1 MLKSAVS
8 EQNSCKAFEGILMDL
23 SGNVG
28 GGGGAQEQLTG
39 RPGAVAP
46 TTASQQEGVA
56 SKKILAALEFP
67 AP

>member
-8 EQNSCKAFEGILMDL
+8 EQNSCKAFEGILMEL

-28 GGGGAQEQLTG
+28 DGGAQEQLTG